1 MKNYI
6 LQGVAIV
13 FITTLLG
20 ILIAFNIPIYYTHS
34 EVIYYPNEDKT
45 YLEEYHVKQ
54 SIGRYLTSNGLIEDK
69 DLIEFNKT
77 EIELKEEI

>member
-1 MKNYI
+1 MKYKI
-6 LQGVAIV
+6 LGVGIV
-13 FITTLLG
+13 LFTTILG
-20 ILIAFNIPIYYTHS
+20 VLIAFNIPIYYTHS

-69 DLIEFNKT
+69 DLIELRKT
-77 EIELKEEI
+77 EIKLEENND